1 MSSNSYSKNLNNHQK
16 KRAGLAELTRNAK
29 QLIAVLLLSGLMI
42 IPSYAASWHEELPNA
57 TLVGSGHF
65 RWLGFKIYSAK
76 LWSESKH
83 FDANAKFALELT
95 YNRSISSKQFI
106 KTTIDEIKR
115 LNGHQI
121 SAEKLA
127 LWQKKLVPASP
138 DVTSGDALIGVY
150 LPAQGYRVY
159 NKHGLLADIQDPEL
173 ARAFFAIW
181 LDPRTKDSGLR
192 AQLLGTK
199 K

>member
-1 MSSNSYSKNLNNHQK
+1 MSSNSYSKNLNNHQI

-29 QLIAVLLLSGLMI
+29 QFIAVLFISGLMI
-42 IPSYAASWHEELPNA
+42 MPNYAASWRDELPNA

-65 RWLGFKIYSAK
+65 RWFGFKIYSAK
-76 LWSESKH
+76 LWSENAR
-83 FDANAKFALELT
+83 FNANSKFALELT
-95 YNRSISSKQFI
+95 YNRSISRKQFI

-115 LNGHQI
+115 LNGNQI

-127 LWQKKLVPASP
+127 TWEKELIPASP
-138 DVTSGDALIGVY
+138 DVSSGDELIGVY

-159 NKHGLLADIQDPEL
+159 NKQGLLADIQDPEL

-192 AQLLGTK
+192 AQLLGTEK
-199 K
+199 